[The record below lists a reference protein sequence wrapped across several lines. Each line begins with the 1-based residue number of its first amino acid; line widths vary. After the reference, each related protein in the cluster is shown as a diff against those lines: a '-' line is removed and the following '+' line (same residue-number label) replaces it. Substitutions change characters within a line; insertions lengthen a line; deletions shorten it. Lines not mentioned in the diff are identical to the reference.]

1 MSKLPN
7 VPPPPHGHF
16 PWAETLNPERL
27 LSREEVQS
35 IFAIPKRF
43 LELAACKGGGP
54 AFVKVGRLSRY
65 QVQDVVDWIAAN
77 RFLSTSDADQRKGI
91 L

>member
-1 MSKLPN
+1 MTSSPTQ
-7 VPPPPHGHF
+7 PPPPPRQF
-16 PWAETLNPERL
+16 PAEETLNSQKL
-27 LSREEVQS
+27 LSRDEVQA
-35 IFAIPKRF
+35 IFGISKRF

-65 QVQDVVDWIAAN
+65 RTQDVLDWIADH
-77 RFLSTSDADQRKGI
+77 RFNSTSHLDQRKAG